1 MTRQDLSSIKLIVL
15 HHSATARDTTT
26 IGAIRMAHLRRPDYK
41 DIGYHFVIEGKGE
54 LRYGRPIDCVPAA
67 QKGANTGT
75 IAVCVVGDNTRDGE
89 GWNEAQKLSVASIVA
104 MLRHV
109 LGRPLELVGHR
120 DVAASECPGV
130 EVSEVFPH
138 LV

>member
-1 MTRQDLSSIKLIVL
+1 MTRQNLADVKRIVL
-15 HHSATARDTTT
+15 HHSASPRETTT
-26 IGAIRMAHLRRPDYK
+26 LAMVRKWHMDRGFLDV
-41 DIGYHFVIEGKGE
+41 GYHYVIEGKGE
-54 LRYGRPIDCVPAA
+54 LRYGRPIDCIPAA

-89 GWNEAQKLSVASIVA
+89 GWTEAQKLSVASIVA